1 MSQSVWTS
9 LLCSVPLAEDRGF
22 ILHTPPSNF
31 TSSIRISDNTVM
43 TTSRDVLETLGT
55 DKQPS
60 DVMVALGYS
69 SGIKANWNKK
79 FSTTPG

>member
-1 MSQSVWTS
+1 M
-9 LLCSVPLAEDRGF
+9 LGGPLAEDRGF

-31 TSSIRISDNTVM
+31 ASSIRISDNTVM

-60 DVMVALGYS
+60 DVLRLWAMPPGRKV
-69 SGIKANWNKK
+69 NWNKK
-79 FSTTPG
+79 FSITRG